1 MLLYIHSAS
10 WIVKSYFYANLYV
23 GILELLSTLRHVPD
37 LIYEN
42 TKHPLT

>member
-10 WIVKSYFYANLYV
+10 WIVKAYFYVNLYV
-23 GILELLSTLRHVPD
+23 GILELLSTLRRVPD
-37 LIYEN
+37 PIYEN